1 MYPAVVM
8 HEQDGPGILLGADGK
23 CPAIRKPAFAAKV
36 SEHLSLV
43 QRYLESPPVRDLI
56 LRHPEFVSVYQEEVV
71 EVRALSLGKA

>member
-1 MYPAVVM
+1 MYPVAVM
-8 HEQDGPGILLGADGK
+8 RSRDGEGVLLGADMK
-23 CPAIRKPAFAAKV
+23 CPALRRPEIIGKV
-36 SEHLSLV
+36 SEHLKLV